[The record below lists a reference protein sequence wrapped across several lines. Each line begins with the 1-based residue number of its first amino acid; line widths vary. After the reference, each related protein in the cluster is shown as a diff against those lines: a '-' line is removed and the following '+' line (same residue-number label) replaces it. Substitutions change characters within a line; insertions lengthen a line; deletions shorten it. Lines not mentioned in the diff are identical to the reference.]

1 MQMTQR
7 WRRRSHTRL
16 AVAGAVVLLLAVVVL
31 HVTRASDE
39 AAGSELTDPGAVS
52 APVGPPKPLPPGVTG
67 TTVALDYQGL
77 TRSYLAIVP
86 DHPSHRLPLLV
97 VLHGRNVG
105 PAVEKDRTGFVP
117 FAAAGQAAIVLPAG
131 VSSSWNA
138 GACCGAAQA
147 RGIDDVGFVTEVV
160 HRAVATL
167 PVDPAQVYVVGYS
180 NGGKLAFG
188 LLCHGPA
195 HLFAAAAVV
204 ASAPVTDCPTGP
216 PVSLLAVMADGD
228 PNVAFG
234 SGRPVVV
241 NGYTEPTLS
250 DTMAQWR
257 ARDQCPPTP
266 VVVGRGQVTVTTSS
280 GCAAGTKVVL
290 AHYAHG
296 GHAWPAGDAT
306 TPSATSLVWSFF
318 APRT

>member
-1 MQMTQR
+1 MSENEERSVGGRAAMTVGHGR
-7 WRRRSHTRL
+7 PRRPRRSHTRL
-16 AVAGAVVLLLAVVVL
+16 AVAAAVVLLVAVVVL

-39 AAGSELTDPGAVS
+39 AAGSELVDPGAVS
-52 APVGPPKPLPPGVTG
+52 APVGPAKPLPPGVTG
-67 TTVALDYQGL
+67 TTVAVEYQGL
-77 TRSYLAIVP
+77 ARSYLVIAP
-86 DHPSHRLPLLV
+86 DHPAPHLPLLV

-117 FAAAGQAAIVLPAG
+117 FAVAGQAVLVLPSG

-147 RGIDDVGFVTEVV
+147 RGIDDVGFVTEVI

-167 PVDPAQVYVVGYS
+167 PVDPARVYLVGYS

-195 HLFAAAAVV
+195 HLVAAAAVV
-204 ASAPVTDCPTGP
+204 ASGKPI
-216 PVSLLAVMADGD
+216 
-228 PNVAFG
+228 
-234 SGRPVVV
+234 VV

-250 DTMAQWR
+250 ETMAQWR
-257 ARDQCPPTP
+257 SRDACPPTP
-266 VVVGRGQVTVTTSS
+266 VVVGRGEVTVTTSS

-296 GHAWPAGDAT
+296 GHAWPAGDT
-306 TPSATSLVWSFF
+306 RTPSATSLIWSFF
-318 APRT
+318 TGRP